1 MLYERRYYEMIGL
14 EIWTPHGKSPPPQ
27 IPHTE
32 GKYHWTPR
40 YYEAFPVGDAER
52 ENINGNIKDRGD
64 EKHL

>member
-40 YYEAFPVGDAER
+40 YYEAFPVGDAETT
-52 ENINGNIKDRGD
+52 IKPLGAGKYQ
-64 EKHL
+64 EIGS